1 MRTLILLHGYG
12 VRSFFWEPI
21 KTFFESKFPQIYVPD
36 LIMEDPTKLIATT
49 KNYVQQIKNNHPD
62 AEIFLVGHSLGAVVA
77 LLVANDLGPN
87 VVKKVVLLA
96 PMFGEQHVSFK
107 SFTRFL
113 IRYRL
118 IPNLLSRP
126 RFFSKNTPKQV
137 QKRMF
142 KQVVPESDALLD
154 AVLADKIIYTDLI
167 QGTLPQKSMILCS
180 EYDKVVPVQQSLKL
194 AEIIGSK
201 VIQYPKERKI
211 AHDDYITAPT
221 IADEVS
227 TTIVDFFKGQGWN

>member
-12 VRSFFWEPI
+12 VRSFFWDPI

-36 LIMEDPTKLIATT
+36 LDMENPTILLEST
-49 KNYVQQIKNNHPD
+49 KKYVQHIQDHHPE
-62 AEIFLVGHSLGAVVA
+62 AEIFLVGHSLGAMVA
-77 LLVANDLGPN
+77 LLVAKDLGPE

-96 PMFGEQHVSFK
+96 APYGEQKVPFK
-107 SFTRFL
+107 SLTRFL

-118 IPNLLSRP
+118 IPNFLSRP

-142 KQVVPESDALLD
+142 KQVVPESDAMID
-154 AVLADKIIYTDLI
+154 AILAEKMVFTDLI
-167 QGTLPQKSMILCS
+167 QGTLLQESMVLCS
-180 EYDKVVPVQQSLKL
+180 EYDKVVPIQQSVTL
-194 AEIIGSK
+194 AELVGSK